1 VLDVPAHIRDPDFI
15 RAIIDKCFD
24 RGVLKPKYSDRRYV
38 CENAK
43 DAIRI
48 NLDETLVK
56 ICYRTIKFGPK
67 YCVLGYY
74 ATETFDER
82 IDNFINTGIP
92 DRKGI
97 DINDDVN
104 PDIISYCSRLKEK
117 FARKNG
123 KSLIRTGRVYL
134 GKGQWQLVVV
144 E

>member
-1 VLDVPAHIRDPDFI
+1 MDPEILAKKLQAATDAAIGYVQDHYITSRMMAHYIDNTTGVRMVFDLAIYGDQSMSLSSSPYLFDVLDVPAHIRDPDFI

-67 YCVLGYY
+67 YCV
-74 ATETFDER
+74 
-82 IDNFINTGIP
+82 
-92 DRKGI
+92 
-97 DINDDVN
+97 
-104 PDIISYCSRLKEK
+104 
-117 FARKNG
+117 
-123 KSLIRTGRVYL
+123 
-134 GKGQWQLVVV
+134 
-144 E
+144 